1 MHAAPAESMAR
12 TDFMPA
18 TDINKTPTIG
28 WREWAALPQLGIPAV
43 KVKVDT
49 GARTSAL
56 HAYRIEPF
64 EQDGREH
71 IRFWIHPLQRR
82 TDIVIAC
89 EAPLLDRRMV
99 RDSGGHAEERY
110 VISTPL
116 RIGKHEWDIELT
128 LTSREDMLFRM
139 LLGRRALIAGH
150 FLVDP
155 RASYL
160 NGKKPKHVYAPR
172 KHKEA
177 HK

>member
-1 MHAAPAESMAR
+1 
-12 TDFMPA
+12 MPA
-18 TDINKTPTIG
+18 TDKNNKTPTIG
-28 WREWAALPQLGIPAV
+28 WREWVALPQLGIPAI

-64 EQDGREH
+64 EQEGREY

-82 TDIVIAC
+82 KDITIAC
-89 EAPLLDRRMV
+89 EAPVLDRRSI
-99 RDSGGHAEERY
+99 RDSGGHTEERY

-116 RIGKHEWDIELT
+116 RIGAHEWDIELT

-139 LLGRRALIAGH
+139 LLGRHAIIEGQ

-155 RASYL
+155 GASYL

-177 HK
+177 HS